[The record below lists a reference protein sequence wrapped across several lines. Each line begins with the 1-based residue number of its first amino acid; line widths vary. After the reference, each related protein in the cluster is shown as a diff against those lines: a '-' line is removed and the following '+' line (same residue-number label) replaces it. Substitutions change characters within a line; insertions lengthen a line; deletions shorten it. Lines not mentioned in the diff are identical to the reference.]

1 MNLQEQVDSDIPAL
15 ATIGMKKWPGDVSS
29 DSDYSETES
38 DDSGGSSEDWEVC
51 SESESDSNEEESS
64 DTDNEEGYVL
74 PLILDPVSYF
84 ALQAARIIKRTR

>member
-1 MNLQEQVDSDIPAL
+1 M
-15 ATIGMKKWPGDVSS
+15 

-38 DDSGGSSEDWEVC
+38 DNSDGSSEDWEVC
-51 SESESDSNEEESS
+51 SESELDSNEEESS

-84 ALQAARIIKRTR
+84 TLQATQIIKRTR